1 MFSMPPPPS
10 GTATVTVGVAWFG
23 VVPNTIGVCE
33 VILSATPSNVN
44 PSTCCCATTSWSSV
58 IGSLT
63 TSWINTPSI
72 SAGSGTAGTLPN
84 GVRGL
89 AAEGGLVI
97 VYWVKPCAGAG
108 GGGGG
113 RLNSAVP
120 GAKIGAFTANGVL
133 LKDGKIEP
141 L

>member
-1 MFSMPPPPS
+1 M
-10 GTATVTVGVAWFG
+10 
-23 VVPNTIGVCE
+23 
-33 VILSATPSNVN
+33 
-44 PSTCCCATTSWSSV
+44 
-58 IGSLT
+58 
-63 TSWINTPSI
+63 
-72 SAGSGTAGTLPN
+72 
-84 GVRGL
+84 
-89 AAEGGLVI
+89 I

>member
-63 TSWINTPSI
+63 TSWISTPSI
-72 SAGSGTAGTLPN
+72 SAAAAPREHCRTAFADWRPK
-84 GVRGL
+84 
-89 AAEGGLVI
+89 EG
-97 VYWVKPCAGAG
+97 W
-108 GGGGG
+108 
-113 RLNSAVP
+113 
-120 GAKIGAFTANGVL
+120 
-133 LKDGKIEP
+133 
-141 L
+141 